1 MELCLLKPYQIA
13 LILPLPPFLCTDPC
27 EHLVYDISN
36 CTEWKDVAYLST
48 DKVSYKKAESTI
60 TASFYGND
68 TNVHYML
75 CYHYPLEELW
85 PRLIRSLTG
94 NTSVSVNFSWPH
106 SGNAD
111 LLVRIHNSSNY
122 TEESYLGCATTSLSV
137 ASKFMFIRVH
147 VYYVYMC
154 IVLLI
159 KVLLWINKYNY
170 HTRFFVLLTLRGA
183 LVKEYLLI
191 H

>member
-1 MELCLLKPYQIA
+1 MLL
-13 LILPLPPFLCTDPC
+13 LSVLTVVILLRYSSVESRYLDGVDVDPC

-137 ASKFMFIRVH
+137 AKNSGLNLSLELFDSSGT
-147 VYYVYMC
+147 C
-154 IVLLI
+154 LL
-159 KVLLWINKYNY
+159 Y
-170 HTRFFVLLTLRGA
+170 TSPSPRD
-183 LVKEYLLI
+183 
-191 H
+191 